1 MYARIFFIKARE
13 ANKAVLFRHGPTKWT
28 QMLIWDL
35 DNDSIEPG
43 QWIDKKIQVRR
54 CDISPSGNYLIYLI
68 DHEEYQPSRSIT
80 RTIISRPPYW
90 TALAAWEHENTLF
103 GTGGG
108 LFDDEDIIV
117 LNVNNRV
124 EPLPE
129 LPIPASINIATKK
142 VGNDYSVWKGQI
154 NTLLDHRL
162 QREGWAEIADDEFV
176 AAETSGIAYRNP
188 NPFWA
193 ELQPAS
199 LEPIVPRLWK
209 KAITNSTS
217 LLRISFYHSEHR
229 KNFDL
234 FYIAKKDKKTKLE
247 GIKWADTDDNKRI
260 IATKEGRL
268 YASKVLGDGSVDYVN
283 LELVFDL
290 NPQEPKRILTPEN
303 MKHWV

>member
-1 MYARIFFIKARE
+1 MHARIFFIKARE
-13 ANKAVLFRHGPTKWT
+13 ANKAVIFRHGPTKWIR
-28 QMLIWDL
+28 MVIWNL
-35 DNDSIEPG
+35 DDDSFETG
-43 QWIDKKIQVRR
+43 QWINKKVQVRR

-68 DHEEYQPSRSIT
+68 DNDDYLPNRTIG

-90 TALAAWEHENTLF
+90 TALAAWEHDSTLF

-108 LFDDEDIIV
+108 LFDNENKVV
-117 LNVNNRV
+117 LNFYNPVD
-124 EPLPE
+124 PLPD
-129 LPIPASINIATKK
+129 LPIPASVNIATAK
-142 VGNDYSVWKGQI
+142 VGNDYNVWKGQI

-162 QREGWAEIADDEFV
+162 QREGWTEIADDDFV
-176 AAETSGIAYRNP
+176 AAETSRITQRTP

-193 ELQPAS
+193 ERQPAS
-199 LEPIVPRLWK
+199 LEPIVPKLWK

-217 LLRISFYHSEHR
+217 LLKISFYHSEHR

-268 YASKVLGDGSVDYVN
+268 YASKVLGDGSVDYAN
-283 LELVFDL
+283 LELVLDL
-290 NPQEPKRILTPEN
+290 NSQEPKRILTPEN
-303 MKHWV
+303 MKHWD